1 MERMVPWNDS
11 SVDVAALAG
20 VELCVRWWDA
30 FCLDDV
36 NNYKTCSSVQGKASL
51 RTSDSDYCNEGQKAP
66 KKVFVI

>member
-1 MERMVPWNDS
+1 MVPWSDS

-20 VELCVRWWDA
+20 VELCVCWWDA
-30 FCLDDV
+30 FCLDDIV

-51 RTSDSDYCNEGQKAP
+51 RTSHSDYFNEGQEAP